1 MEMSIEIC
9 MLLAFGISLI
19 ATLCIMPILIPYLHK
34 IKFGQVEREEGLAS
48 HKKKG
53 GTPTMGGVIFVL
65 VPILVCATLDYK
77 MFFDVRILIV
87 MLAYLGY
94 ALIGFIDD
102 FIIVVKKNNEGLKPK
117 VKFLLQSILAVA
129 FYLIYQNFAETTLWI
144 PIIDVYIELGWFYF
158 FFVFIMFTAESNAVN
173 LTDGLDGLCAGTCVI
188 AIAPF
193 LLFALIDKDVS
204 LAILL
209 TSVIGALLGY
219 LKFNVHPAKIFMG
232 DTGSLALGGLLA
244 AVAMIEKKELLLL
257 IIGGLFL
264 VETLSVVI
272 QVFVFKRTG
281 KRVFKMAPIHHH
293 FELCGMSETKV
304 VMMFYCVGFFLALI
318 GTILGVM

>member
-1 MEMSIEIC
+1 MEIK
-9 MLLAFGISLI
+9 MLFSFGISLF
-19 ATLCIMPILIPYLHK
+19 ATLGIMPLLIPYLHK
-34 IKFGQVEREEGLAS
+34 IKFGQVEREEGLES

-53 GTPTMGGVIFVL
+53 GTPTMGGIVFVL
-65 VPILVCATLDYK
+65 VPVLVCAFIHYEMFLDI
-77 MFFDVRILIV
+77 RILIV

-102 FIIVVKKNNEGLKPK
+102 FIIVVKKDNEGLKPK
-117 VKFLLQSILAVA
+117 VKFFMQSILAVV
-129 FYLIYQNFAETTLWI
+129 FYLVYLQVADTTLWI
-144 PIIDVYIELGWFYF
+144 PIFDVTIEIGWLYF
-158 FFVFIMFTAESNAVN
+158 VLVFIMFTAESNAVN

-188 AIAPF
+188 ALAPF
-193 LLFALIDKDVS
+193 ILFAVLTKEAD
-204 LAILL
+204 LATFLCA
-209 TSVIGALLGY
+209 VVGALLGY

-244 AVAMIEKKELLLL
+244 AVAMVLKKELLLI

-264 VETLSVVI
+264 VETLSVMI
-272 QVFVFKRTG
+272 QVISFKTRG

-304 VMMFYCVGFFLALI
+304 VMMFYCIGFFLAVI
-318 GTILGVM
+318 GAWLGVM